1 MSVIV
6 IGEVDGSAIKPAS
19 QQAAALA
26 TQLGGTLGLV
36 FGSAGA
42 AGKLATP
49 RVISV
54 PGVEHYDSL
63 QFATIAAQVARKSGA
78 TSVVMAATAMGKDL
92 GPRLAAELGWSY
104 IADALE
110 YDSGTWIRPNYAGKV
125 LARLEPNG
133 SFVATLRPNA
143 FPAADDT
150 TGAVEEFSSE
160 IPDSTTVTLGV
171 ESAGSGIIE
180 LTEAA
185 IVVSG
190 GRGLESPENYDELI
204 RPLGAKLGAACGASR
219 AIVDAGWVSHSHQ
232 VGQTGKTVTPELYMA
247 VGISGA
253 IQHLGGMSGS
263 KCIVAINK
271 DPDAPIFKV
280 ADYGIVHDLFE
291 IIPELMATLDG

>member
-1 MSVIV
+1 MSVII
-6 IGEVDGSAIKPAS
+6 IGEADGSAIKPAS

-26 TQLGGTLGLV
+26 AQLGDSVGLV
-36 FGSAGA
+36 FGSNSA
-42 AGKLATP
+42 ASQLAAP
-49 RVISV
+49 HVVSASAL
-54 PGVEHYDSL
+54 ESYDAL
-63 QFATIAAQVARKSGA
+63 QFAAVAAQVARDAGA
-78 TSVVMAATAMGKDL
+78 TAVVMAATAMGKDL

-110 YDSGTWIRPNYAGKV
+110 YDGGAWIRPNYAGKV
-125 LARLEPNG
+125 LARLEPD
-133 SFVATLRPNA
+133 SAFVATLRPNA
-143 FPAADDT
+143 FPAGDGTA
-150 TGAVEEFSSE
+150 GAVEEFGGE
-160 IPDSTTVTLGV
+160 VPDSPAMTVGM
-171 ESAGSGIIE
+171 ESAGSGVVE

-190 GRGLESPENYDELI
+190 GRGLEEAKNYDKLI
-204 RPLGAKLGAACGASR
+204 RPLGAALGAACGASR
-219 AIVDAGWVSHSHQ
+219 AIVDAGWVPHSHQ

-271 DPDAPIFKV
+271 DAEAPIFKV

-291 IIPELMATLDG
+291 IIPALMAALDD

>member
-6 IGEVDGSAIKPAS
+6 IGEADGSAIKPAS

-26 TQLGGTLGLV
+26 TQLGDPLGLV
-36 FGSAGA
+36 FGSTAA
-42 AGKLATP
+42 AGKLATL
-49 RVISV
+49 RVVSV
-54 PGVEHYDSL
+54 PGVEYYDPL
-63 QFATIAAQVARKSGA
+63 QFAAVAAQVARESDA
-78 TSVVMAATAMGKDL
+78 TSIVMAATAMGKDL
-92 GPRLAAELGWSY
+92 GPRLAAELEWGY

-110 YDSGTWIRPNYAGKV
+110 YDGDAWIRPNYAGKV
-125 LARLEPNG
+125 LARMEPDG
-133 SFVATLRPNA
+133 PFVATLRPNA
-143 FPAADDT
+143 FPAADDMA
-150 TGAVEEFSSE
+150 GAVDEFGSE
-160 IPDSTTVTLGV
+160 IPKSTVVTIGL
-171 ESAGSGIIE
+171 ESAGSGVIE

-190 GRGLESPENYDELI
+190 GRGLEGPENYEQLI

-219 AIVDAGWVSHSHQ
+219 AIVDAGWVPHSHQ
-232 VGQTGKTVTPELYMA
+232 GGQTGKTVTPELYMA

-291 IIPELMATLDG
+291 IIPELMAALDD